1 MAEDGDGEFAFD
13 LNEPP
18 LEHGNGTFL
27 LCLTGFFFSRACLYS
42 NCAIS
47 LLLYRFSY
55 HCFPFFL
62 TGFDLNLPLNEFGA
76 VDFDYVQHLA
86 GKPTCFL
93 IQLDFART
101 CHGYLYYQ

>member
-1 MAEDGDGEFAFD
+1 MPTLGLLLARIYTLTCFHVWSTEPSHLLVLASFDLTIAVHMAEDGDGEFAFD

-18 LEHGNGTFL
+18 LEHGNGTSL
-27 LCLTGFFFSRACLYS
+27 LCLTGFFFSRACLG

-62 TGFDLNLPLNEFGA
+62 Q
-76 VDFDYVQHLA
+76 V
-86 GKPTCFL
+86 L
-93 IQLDFART
+93 I
-101 CHGYLYYQ
+101 